1 MQLGIVVC
9 IERWWWRWWYSEE
22 ADERVEVSVVVPRR
36 RGIGG
41 GGGTERRRMVE
52 NREHARQDGEER
64 AIGTECKCKVVR
76 STCVHVHENGKLR
89 FIAELPFS

>member
-76 STCVHVHENGKLR
+76 STCSYVHTYMYIHVH
-89 FIAELPFS
+89 A

>member
-1 MQLGIVVC
+1 MQGC
-9 IERWWWRWWYSEE
+9 
-22 ADERVEVSVVVPRR
+22 
-36 RGIGG
+36 GGG